1 MLCVNNWM
9 HFEQILFYGLRCVAL
24 AAAGEEGEPGQILKK
39 KVVHAKQFH
48 NENKAQDEVKIVQIL
63 RINRKL
69 RSRAILT
76 TKDK

>member
-1 MLCVNNWM
+1 M

-24 AAAGEEGEPGQILKK
+24 AAASEKDEPGQILKK

-48 NENKAQDEVKIVQIL
+48 NENNVQDDVKIVQIL

-69 RSRAILT
+69 RSRSILT